1 MSTDSAD
8 NNTSQFI
15 KQHAES
21 QYEQFHQQRQHEDAA
36 GADKRLADLSQ
47 LAHQLSD
54 KTRKN
59 D

>member
-8 NNTSQFI
+8 SNTSQFI
-15 KQHAES
+15 KQYAES
-21 QYEQFHQQRQHEDAA
+21 QYEQCHQQREHEDAA
-36 GADKRLADLSQ
+36 GADKHLADLSQ

>member
-8 NNTSQFI
+8 SNTSQFI
-15 KQHAES
+15 KQHAGA

-36 GADKRLADLSQ
+36 SADKRLSDLSQ

>member
-1 MSTDSAD
+1 MSKNSAD
-8 NNTSQFI
+8 SNTSQFI
-15 KQHAES
+15 KQYAES
-21 QYEQFHQQRQHEDAA
+21 QYEQFHKKRQHEDAA
-36 GADKRLADLSQ
+36 RADKHLADLSQ